1 VASRPTLE
9 RAAGP
14 ASEARP
20 PAHFLSIADWS
31 RPKLEELL
39 RLAFSLKEYPE
50 QFLHA
55 LEGRVLLM
63 MFQKPSLR
71 TRVSFESAMARLGG
85 HAIAYDLTTSP
96 WGHGRET
103 PADTARSASRYV
115 DAIMARLFNH
125 GDMNTLAE
133 HATVPVINGLT
144 DLEHPCQALGDLMT
158 LQEHFGGLDG
168 LRIAY
173 VGDANNN
180 VTHSLLD
187 ACSKMGVHLTI
198 GCPPGKEFEPVP
210 SILERARKLA
220 AESGARLEVVHDAR
234 RAVGGADAVY
244 TDTWMSYH
252 IPPERRELRETALQP
267 FRVTSA
273 LMREARPDACFMHC
287 LPAWRGKELD
297 ADVIDGPSS
306 IVFAQAENRLYTE
319 KSLLL
324 TLVR

>member
-1 VASRPTLE
+1 MASKPTLE
-9 RAAGP
+9 KAVAPESAGP
-14 ASEARP
+14 L

-85 HAIAYDLTTSP
+85 HAIAYDLADSP

-115 DAIMARLFNH
+115 NAIMARLFSH
-125 GDMNTLAE
+125 ADLLALAD

-158 LQEHFGGLDG
+158 LQEHFGRLSGLH
-168 LRIAY
+168 LAY
-173 VGDANNN
+173 VGDAGNN

-187 ACSKMGVHLTI
+187 ACAKMGIHLTI
-198 GCPPGKEFEPVP
+198 GCPPGKEYEPARPV
-210 SILERARKLA
+210 LERARGFA
-220 AESGARLEVVHDAR
+220 AESGAQLGVVHDAR
-234 RAVGGADAVY
+234 LAVAGADIVY

-252 IPPERRELRETALQP
+252 TPPERREAGEAKLAP

-273 LMREARPDACFMHC
+273 LMREARRDACFMHS

-297 ADVIDGPSS
+297 AEVIDGPRS

-324 TLVR
+324 SLVR